1 MSNLEISIF
10 CMPNLEISRFDM
22 QRDLLT
28 RAGER
33 EIGVVFRSLPD
44 NPGRVG
50 IIIYVFWAPWLDFT
64 GSEQMVAYN
73 ILHTVTNI
81 LGLSTD

>member
-1 MSNLEISIF
+1 
-10 CMPNLEISRFDM
+10 M

-33 EIGVVFRSLPD
+33 EIGFVFRSLPD

-50 IIIYVFWAPWLDFT
+50 IYMYSGHRPWLDFT

>member
-1 MSNLEISIF
+1 MSIF
-10 CMPNLEISRFDM
+10 VMSNLEISRFDM
-22 QRDLLT
+22 RRDLLT

-33 EIGVVFRSLPD
+33 EIGAVSRSLPD
-44 NPGRVG
+44 NPGELASICILG
-50 IIIYVFWAPWLDFT
+50 TLYFT
-64 GSEQMVAYN
+64 GSEQMVPYN